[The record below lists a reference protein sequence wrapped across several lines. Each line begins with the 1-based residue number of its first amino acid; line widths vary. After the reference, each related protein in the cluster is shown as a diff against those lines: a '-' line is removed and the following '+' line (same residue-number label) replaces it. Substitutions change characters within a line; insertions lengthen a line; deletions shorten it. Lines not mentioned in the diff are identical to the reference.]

1 MRLLRFF
8 RKIFTSRV
16 ALALM
21 FLNLVLCVYALNNR
35 PPVDVDIAYESWLFI
50 ILTILN
56 LPSLFFSLVPTFL
69 FAYIFISLGYTNP
82 PNKFV
87 QDWLPIL
94 FFFICAL
101 FQWAL
106 VGYGIEKLFRRK
118 KEIKNSRFS

>member
-8 RKIFTSRV
+8 RRVFTSRL
-16 ALALM
+16 ALALV
-21 FLNLVLCVYALNNR
+21 FLNLVLCVYALINR

-94 FFFICAL
+94 FFFICAS

-106 VGYGIEKLFRRK
+106 IGYGIDEFLERRK
-118 KEIKNSRFS
+118 DRKNSRLS